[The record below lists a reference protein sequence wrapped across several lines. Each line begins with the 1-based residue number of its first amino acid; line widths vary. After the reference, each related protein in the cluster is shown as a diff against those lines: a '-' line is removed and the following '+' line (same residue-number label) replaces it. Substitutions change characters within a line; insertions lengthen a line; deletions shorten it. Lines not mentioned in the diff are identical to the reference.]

1 MIDRQ
6 STAPSSH
13 SEVAGDEGLRS
24 LTGDFPEPEFQD
36 LRRYAELTSRGQAA
50 EALITVQRFIAEASR
65 WDIRPRRQAAVRIAE
80 AAWNSGS
87 GPGSD
92 TLPDPLWNELVEPTL
107 QQWAADDDVAL
118 PHRLLALL
126 DGPSLLHLRRAHE
139 LDPED
144 QLIAQRFAAALI
156 RDIHFSAKHLGEI
169 DIAKL
174 EEAEHLVASLQ
185 DDEVRQSRTEDLDE
199 LRQRVTNQ
207 SPSDRRS
214 TGSTR

>member
-118 PHRLLALL
+118 PHRLLA
-126 DGPSLLHLRRAHE
+126 
-139 LDPED
+139 
-144 QLIAQRFAAALI
+144 
-156 RDIHFSAKHLGEI
+156 
-169 DIAKL
+169 
-174 EEAEHLVASLQ
+174 
-185 DDEVRQSRTEDLDE
+185 
-199 LRQRVTNQ
+199 
-207 SPSDRRS
+207 
-214 TGSTR
+214 